1 VARAREYSGRMADF
15 RSRLRDPAV
24 LLLDGATGGEL
35 DRRGV
40 DTQLPLWSAAAL
52 WNAPD
57 ALLALHREY
66 VAAGAEVVTANTF
79 RTQARTFAKAGRRD
93 AARDW
98 TRRAVELAR
107 ASAPRFVAGSMAPL
121 EECYSPALVPGER
134 ACAEEHGAFAADL
147 AAAGVDLILI
157 ETMNTIREAVAAARA
172 ATATGL
178 PTVASVVCGS
188 DGRLLSGERVAD
200 AAQALL
206 AAPVVALAVNCTPA
220 GSLAR
225 PLQELLDAV
234 RGRVPCGAYGNVGST
249 AAIPAFHGTRDFDPD
264 SYATTAVGWVVQGA
278 RIVGGCC
285 GTGPEHVAELRRR
298 LDAQF
303 PTRSPPP
310 RAS

>member
-24 LLLDGATGGEL
+24 VLLDGATGSEL

-40 DTQLPLWSAAAL
+40 DMALPLWSAAAL
-52 WNAPD
+52 WTAPD
-57 ALLALHREY
+57 TLLALHREY

-79 RTQARTFAKAGRRD
+79 RTQARTFAKAGRRTE
-93 AARDW
+93 ARAW
-98 TRRAVELAR
+98 TQRAVELAR
-107 ASAPRFVAGSMAPL
+107 ASSPRFVAGSMAPL
-121 EECYSPALVPGER
+121 EDCYAPELVPGER
-134 ACAEEHGAFAADL
+134 ECAEEHGAYAADL

-172 ATATGL
+172 ATATGIA
-178 PTVASVVCGS
+178 TVASVVCGS

-220 GSLAR
+220 GSLAS
-225 PLQELLDAV
+225 PLQELLDVV
-234 RGRVPCGAYGNVGST
+234 RGRVPCGAYGNVGRT
-249 AAIPAFHGTRDFDPD
+249 VAIPVFHGTREFDPD
-264 SYATTAVGWVVQGA
+264 EYAAAALGWVEQGA

-285 GTGPEHVAELRRR
+285 GTGPQHITELRRR
-298 LDAQF
+298 LDV
-303 PTRSPPP
+303 RSTSI
-310 RAS
+310 A